1 MFKHT
6 VTYED
11 FNGDIREE
19 TLYFNFSK
27 PEIMMMNRKDN
38 GSYVKKLE
46 AIAASEDPMLIM
58 DAFNDLLLDSYG
70 IKSDDGTS
78 FLKSEEIRDKFAQSI
93 AYETILFE
101 MIEKP
106 ELIDAFMTGVLPKD
120 LDIKA

>member
-38 GSYVKKLE
+38 GSYVKNLE
-46 AIAASEDPMLIM
+46 AVAASEDPMLIM
-58 DAFNDLLLDSYG
+58 DTFNDLLLDSYG
-70 IKSDDGTS
+70 IKSDDGTR
-78 FLKSEEIRDKFAQSI
+78 FLKNEEIRNKFAQSI

-101 MIEKP
+101 MIENP
-106 ELIDAFMTGVLPKD
+106 ELIEVFMTGVLPKD